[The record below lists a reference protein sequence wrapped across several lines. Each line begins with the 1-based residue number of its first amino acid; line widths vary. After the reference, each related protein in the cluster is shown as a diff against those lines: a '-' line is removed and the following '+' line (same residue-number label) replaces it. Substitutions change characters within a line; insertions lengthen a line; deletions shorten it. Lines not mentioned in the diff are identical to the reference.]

1 MEMDKGMM
9 VLVVHG
15 MILWTSLMK
24 ARHRL
29 AFDEP
34 CLTNYLAFFFCRPR
48 WPADWLEDS
57 DTLSTMIKG
66 LQRHDL
72 PENEIVLV
80 VR

>member
-1 MEMDKGMM
+1 MNPD
-9 VLVVHG
+9 
-15 MILWTSLMK
+15 
-24 ARHRL
+24 
-29 AFDEP
+29 
-34 CLTNYLAFFFCRPR
+34 LTNYLAFFFCRPR